1 MAALHH
7 TCSWKMTLL
16 ASFLLCSVLFYL
28 GQGRP
33 QAPACKFSIPATNA
47 TGSCD
52 VYDLSQIAAAGAMT
66 YEYANSTYTFSLCEN
81 VPSSS
86 VPEACKSAGQ
96 GVAYQYDEK
105 AKKCYNIGKLDS
117 TSVVRRSMHAHAFLL
132 SGMPGGIYAFNFNT
146 QYILSSF
153 L

>member
-1 MAALHH
+1 MWLPCIFIIPKA
-7 TCSWKMTLL
+7 WEMTLL
-16 ASFLLCSVLFYL
+16 ASFLLCSVLFSL

-52 VYDLSQIAAAGAMT
+52 VYDLSKIAAAGAMT
-66 YEYANSTYTFSLCEN
+66 YEYANSTYTFSLCQN

-86 VPEACKSAGQ
+86 VPEACKSVGQ
-96 GVAYQYDEK
+96 GVAYQYDGK

-117 TSVVRRSMHAHAFLL
+117 TSVVRRSMHMELPTDIWAARGVSPCDL
-132 SGMPGGIYAFNFNT
+132 
-146 QYILSSF
+146 
-153 L
+153 

>member
-1 MAALHH
+1 
-7 TCSWKMTLL
+7 MTLL
-16 ASFLLCSVLFYL
+16 ASFLLCSVLFSL

-33 QAPACKFSIPATNA
+33 QLQAPACKFSIPATNA

-52 VYDLSQIAAAGAMT
+52 VYDLSKIAAAGAMT

-117 TSVVRRSMHAHAFLL
+117 TSVVS
-132 SGMPGGIYAFNFNT
+132 
-146 QYILSSF
+146 
-153 L
+153 